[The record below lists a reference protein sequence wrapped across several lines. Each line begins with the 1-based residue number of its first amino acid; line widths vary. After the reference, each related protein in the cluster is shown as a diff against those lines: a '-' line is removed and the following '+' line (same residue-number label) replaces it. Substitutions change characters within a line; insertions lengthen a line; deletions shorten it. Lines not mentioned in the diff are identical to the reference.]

1 MAVGR
6 RPQVANTVGRR
17 LAFGCAVL
25 LTACGG
31 SGAMIEQPPAAETR
45 AMTLVQ
51 MNLCL
56 SGIASCA
63 GQDDHAAAVDEG
75 IALVGDQNADLVV
88 VTEACSGDA
97 ERIASA
103 TRLHL
108 TFSMVRIF
116 GSPLPCVDPDGRGV
130 FGNAVLTS
138 TPPVAVRERPYTRQS
153 DEEERRVGC
162 ARTRDLW
169 VCATHLSVRG
179 YGFAP
184 VNDAQ
189 CTELAGFLDRLSRVR
204 PALVAGDMNR
214 REPCA
219 PSAWWSASDGQS
231 LQHPG
236 VQHVYGDRRLELHT
250 SEVQPMSHT
259 DHDALVVR
267 FSMRS
272 RRGSEPGRPGPS
284 SRRWSRPTD
293 TTAATGL
300 RGA

>member
-1 MAVGR
+1 
-6 RPQVANTVGRR
+6 
-17 LAFGCAVL
+17 
-25 LTACGG
+25 
-31 SGAMIEQPPAAETR
+31 
-45 AMTLVQ
+45 

-63 GQDDHAAAVDEG
+63 GRADHAAAVDEG
-75 IALVGDQNADLVV
+75 TALIREHDADLVV

-97 ERIASA
+97 ERIGSV
-103 TRLHL
+103 TGLHL
-108 TFSMVRIF
+108 TFSTVRIF
-116 GSPLPCVDPDGRGV
+116 GSALPCVDPGGRGV

-138 TPPVAVRERPYTRQS
+138 TPPLAVRDRAYTRQS

-162 ARTRDLW
+162 VRTEDLW

-189 CTELAGFLDRLSRVR
+189 CAELAGFLDRLSRVR

-214 REPCA
+214 RESCA
-219 PSAWWSASDGQS
+219 PSGWWSESDSQA
-231 LQHPG
+231 LQYPG
-236 VQHVYGDRRLELHT
+236 VQHVYGDGRLDLHT

-267 FSMRS
+267 FSVRA
-272 RRGSEPGRPGPS
+272 RRAE
-284 SRRWSRPTD
+284 
-293 TTAATGL
+293 
-300 RGA
+300 